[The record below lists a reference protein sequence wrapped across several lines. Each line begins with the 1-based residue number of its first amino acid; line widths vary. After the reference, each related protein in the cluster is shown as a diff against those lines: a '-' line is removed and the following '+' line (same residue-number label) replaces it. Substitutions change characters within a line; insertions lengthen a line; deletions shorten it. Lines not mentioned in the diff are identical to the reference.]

1 MLNDMP
7 LHFLPS
13 GYVPAVIFLAFIIL
27 ILIGLLATYYCLKK
41 ELCPCSKMEPP
52 QKNMGAGY
60 EELGEEPADTSEE
73 EENPE
78 DQKDGAPAGDQSP
91 EKLPIFEADKGDH
104 VQKSLSAYGDIQVDT
119 GLKEVDHV
127 PVFGSV
133 HFQAEYSA
141 KVGRVAVTI
150 LEARELPSKSRGG
163 SSHCRF
169 HLVLLPSRRQRYKS
183 KSRPTSRPKFDE
195 KFVFDRILQQ
205 DLFRMA
211 LRIRLYGRDKLGKE
225 KIIGEHILQLADVAQ
240 SREMKMDVWRDLKA
254 NLTGTDTS

>member
-1 MLNDMP
+1 MEYRLGTNP
-7 LHFLPS
+7 QRSCQFLKS
-13 GYVPAVIFLAFIIL
+13 IRETRF
-27 ILIGLLATYYCLKK
+27 KK
-41 ELCPCSKMEPP
+41 S
-52 QKNMGAGY
+52 
-60 EELGEEPADTSEE
+60 
-73 EENPE
+73 
-78 DQKDGAPAGDQSP
+78 
-91 EKLPIFEADKGDH
+91 
-104 VQKSLSAYGDIQVDT
+104 VSAYGDIQVDT

-169 HLVLLPSRRQRYKS
+169 HLQLLPSRKQRFKS

-211 LRIRLYGRDKLGKE
+211 IRIRLYGHDKLGKE

-254 NLTGTDTS
+254 NLTGTDTP

>member
-1 MLNDMP
+1 MSLLFP
-7 LHFLPS
+7 L
-13 GYVPAVIFLAFIIL
+13 GYVPAVIFLVFIIV
-27 ILIGLLATYYCLKK
+27 ILIGLLATYYCLNK

-52 QKNMGAGY
+52 QKTKGVGY
-60 EELGEEPADTSEE
+60 EELGEEPTDTSEE
-73 EENPE
+73 ETPE
-78 DQKDGAPAGDQSP
+78 EVKDGVPPGEESP
-91 EKLPIFEADKGDH
+91 EKLPMFEIQKGDE
-104 VQKSLSAYGDIQVDT
+104 VQKSVSAYGDVQVDT

-141 KVGRVAVTI
+141 KVGRVAVSI

-169 HLVLLPSRRQRYKS
+169 HLLLLPSRKQRFKS

-195 KFVFDRILQQ
+195 KFVFERILQQ

-211 LRIRLYGRDKLGKE
+211 IRIRLYGHDKLGKE
-225 KIIGEHILQLADVAQ
+225 KIIGEHILQLADLAQ
-240 SREMKMDVWRDLKA
+240 SRDLKMDVWRDLRA
-254 NLTGTDTS
+254 NLTGTDTP